1 MALKGEKYLYFRTVT
16 AAGDDDQG
24 QDSVCYPLS
33 KFVGFEMGSFGNAD
47 ATADEDLFTM
57 VFESLHNNTAGD
69 DANYDTI
76 AINITTDNN
85 AKAVW
90 QGLIEAFN
98 LSKQSFLVV
107 GDDVTGDYLHSDI
120 ESVGAITLVDAG

>member
-1 MALKGEKYLYFRTVT
+1 MALKGEKYLYFRTAA
-16 AAGDDDQG
+16 AAGDDDQP

-33 KFVGFEMGSFGNAD
+33 KFVGFEMGTFGDAD

-57 VFESLHNNTAGD
+57 VFESLHNDTRGENK
-69 DANYDTI
+69 NYDTI

-90 QGLIEAFN
+90 KELIEAFN
-98 LSKQSFLVV
+98 FSKSSFLVV
-107 GDDVTGDYLHSDI
+107 ADDVTSEYLASDI
-120 ESVGAITLVDAG
+120 ESCGAITLVDAG

>member
-1 MALKGEKYLYFRTVT
+1 MALKGEKYLYFRTVAS
-16 AAGDDDQG
+16 AADDDQN

-33 KFVGFEMGSFGNAD
+33 KFVGFEMGTFGDAD

-57 VFESLHNNTAGD
+57 VFESLHNDTRGENK
-69 DANYDTI
+69 NYDTI

-90 QGLIEAFN
+90 QELVEAFN
-98 LSKQSFLVV
+98 FSKSSFLVV
-107 GDDVTGDYLHSDI
+107 ADDVTGDYLAGDI
-120 ESVGAITLVDAG
+120 ESCGAITIVDAG

>member
-1 MALKGEKYLYFRTVT
+1 MALKGEKYLYFRTAA
-16 AAGDDDQG
+16 AAGDDDQN

-33 KFVGFEMGSFGNAD
+33 KFVGFEMGTHGDAD

-90 QGLIEAFN
+90 QELVEAFN
-98 LSKQSFLVV
+98 FAKSSFLVV
-107 GDDVTGDYLHSDI
+107 ADDVTGDYLAGDI
-120 ESVGAITLVDAG
+120 ESCGAITLVDAG